1 WEGKNADGDIVT
13 VEGLARS
20 VPRLNTGSGSSTITL
35 VGPDTGTIVG
45 DAITINGGTITV
57 RPGIDPA
64 TGLPLVVEARNREVK
79 PGDVAKGPDGQ
90 AVKGD
95 VKTGDAGKADAPREF
110 KVLGGDPGSIGAGD
124 TKGQGSDI
132 KGPGDEGLPPRTSR
146 PLDLSRPELA
156 TPEGGVA
163 ALLGGG
169 KSVAWPDW
177 KQMQIVP
184 GGISANDLELNL
196 NGQFINRGQLEVTN
210 NLAIRAAEGIDN
222 FGASI
227 RAGGYTSLSGGG
239 LDNRDGRIE
248 TGTLLTSLKGDID
261 NSRGSI
267 VAHDGGYLQASGNIA
282 ATDGRFVSDAG
293 KIVLDAGGNIDL
305 VASKVEGK
313 KGAGL
318 YADGDIRLGATA
330 KAESTHKKEDQ
341 ILVTHHYD
349 ADNNLTDPEI
359 RIKIGETQRRTDTLT
374 HTGTTI
380 DGGEGGVTLRAK
392 GDVVALG
399 SHIKAGED
407 VLVQGA
413 SVRVEALVDKSSS
426 LEEEHRKNYDHALFQ
441 RSESLSGGEIEAGR
455 NLSIVAN
462 GKADAGKGD
471 ITLKG
476 ATVTAKGDAS
486 LIASRDV
493 NLQDMQTEHGRFEE
507 TYSKKSG
514 FLSKKSTHTVEEG
527 ASSLSEGSVLGAN
540 NIYLQA
546 GRDISVTGSHVVGQ
560 GDVGLVAG
568 RDVQLLAGQD
578 SAAATSHSETKK
590 SGLFSGGGFGITL
603 GSKSVTIDRSN
614 ESVRAAGS
622 SVQAQ
627 GGNAS
632 IVAGNQYRQT
642 GSAVLAQ
649 GDVNI
654 VGKSVEINEARELE
668 RDKFEMRAKQSGLSV
683 SISNPVVNVVQGGE
697 TVARIAGATGKTSDA
712 RMQALG
718 AAAAG
723 MAAYETYG
731 KASQLIADPSS
742 ATSVGISLSLG
753 KSSSRS
759 TSEYQVNSAVGSLV
773 KADGNVSITATQ
785 GDVHVRGS
793 SVEAGKDVRLAAD
806 KGNIVLE
813 AAENRFAEQNSQSSS
828 SASVGVAFTLGSK
841 NGFSVNVGLS
851 QGKGS
856 GSGES
861 LSHTNTHIKA
871 GGTASVQSGGDTT
884 LKGATI
890 VADTVKADIGGNL
903 AIESLQDKS
912 TYNEKSSS
920 AGLNVSLCVPPLCYG
935 PSSVG
940 GSAGR
945 TRIDS
950 DYQSVVEQSGIRAG
964 DGGFD
969 VKVKGDTTLK
979 GGAITST
986 QVAMDDG
993 KNRFETGGKLTT
1005 SDIENHAAYD
1015 ASGWSAGGSV
1025 GFQAGDQSTAKTEEQ
1040 KKAALDT
1047 GKGLTGGSA
1056 GVGSDSGNASSTT
1069 KAGIS
1074 GVAGDSGAR
1083 TGDKETGLKPIFD
1096 KDKVRENVNA
1106 QIEITREFGKQ
1117 GSAAWG
1123 NYATRQYAEALK
1135 NQDAEAAECWGP
1147 SGACRAVGHALI
1159 GGATGGVG
1167 GAAAG
1172 GFTSLTAP
1180 QAQALLRGAGLPEP
1194 VVDALVQGYALG
1206 AGAGIGGAPG
1216 AAAGANE
1223 ASNNA
1228 VAPFAINVL
1237 LEGGALALAGCYA
1250 LPACAK
1256 NIAPQME
1263 QYLASLT
1270 KEQVASA
1277 VGQSW
1282 MRGCGLIPMCTLSLI
1297 AQGVDPRLLGVQG
1310 KPETP
1315 APGPNHTGGDQT
1327 RNPNPGG
1334 GTTTTPNDGPKGGL
1348 GPNGKPIAD
1357 PSDTT
1362 TVTPIPEPQ
1371 GPQLVLSEKKNGGSV
1386 SALPGAAPGVNEIK
1400 GADALADNGFN
1411 VVHQPTN
1418 SSQNQP
1424 GRKADYY
1431 VEGIGQVDEYSPD
1444 PSTELPN
1451 MARAIEKKNKQGNG
1465 VMVQKDLTDYE
1476 IEILSNMVWK
1486 KPNAKNIDTLIFNSN
1501 GKLKVLKRPK

>member
-1 WEGKNADGDIVT
+1 
-13 VEGLARS
+13 
-20 VPRLNTGSGSSTITL
+20 
-35 VGPDTGTIVG
+35 
-45 DAITINGGTITV
+45 
-57 RPGIDPA
+57 
-64 TGLPLVVEARNREVK
+64 
-79 PGDVAKGPDGQ
+79 
-90 AVKGD
+90 
-95 VKTGDAGKADAPREF
+95 
-110 KVLGGDPGSIGAGD
+110 
-124 TKGQGSDI
+124 
-132 KGPGDEGLPPRTSR
+132 
-146 PLDLSRPELA
+146 
-156 TPEGGVA
+156 
-163 ALLGGG
+163 
-169 KSVAWPDW
+169 
-177 KQMQIVP
+177 M
-184 GGISANDLELNL
+184 
-196 NGQFINRGQLEVTN
+196 
-210 NLAIRAAEGIDN
+210 
-222 FGASI
+222 
-227 RAGGYTSLSGGG
+227 
-239 LDNRDGRIE
+239 
-248 TGTLLTSLKGDID
+248 
-261 NSRGSI
+261 
-267 VAHDGGYLQASGNIA
+267 
-282 ATDGRFVSDAG
+282 
-293 KIVLDAGGNIDL
+293 
-305 VASKVEGK
+305 
-313 KGAGL
+313 
-318 YADGDIRLGATA
+318 
-330 KAESTHKKEDQ
+330 
-341 ILVTHHYD
+341 
-349 ADNNLTDPEI
+349 
-359 RIKIGETQRRTDTLT
+359 
-374 HTGTTI
+374 
-380 DGGEGGVTLRAK
+380 
-392 GDVVALG
+392 
-399 SHIKAGED
+399 
-407 VLVQGA
+407 
-413 SVRVEALVDKSSS
+413 
-426 LEEEHRKNYDHALFQ
+426 
-441 RSESLSGGEIEAGR
+441 
-455 NLSIVAN
+455 
-462 GKADAGKGD
+462 
-471 ITLKG
+471 
-476 ATVTAKGDAS
+476 
-486 LIASRDV
+486 
-493 NLQDMQTEHGRFEE
+493 
-507 TYSKKSG
+507 
-514 FLSKKSTHTVEEG
+514 EEG